1 MRITLCDD
9 EGSQLA
15 LISSYVSEYIK
26 REKLDIQTKKFL
38 DPWELL
44 HYEGQHG
51 GSAIY
56 LLDIVMDAMSGL
68 ELAQRLREYNPKAPI
83 IFFTTAPEFSL
94 EAFSVHA
101 FAYLLKPLDKA
112 KLFSELDKCFTYCLP
127 VKKEEPFI
135 TIKTAEGLISLRP
148 EQINAVEYFDHRLV
162 YHLHDNRKIETIS
175 SRDRFDKQA
184 ADIAALE
191 TFIKC
196 ASSYFV
202 NMRNILS
209 ISHQCFE
216 IKNGAKFP
224 ITRKYAAT
232 KDIFLKYKF
241 RGSD

>member
-1 MRITLCDD
+1 MLTLRITLCDD

-26 REKLDIQTKKFL
+26 REKLDIQIKKFL
-38 DPWELL
+38 DPRELL

-56 LLDIVMDAMSGL
+56 
-68 ELAQRLREYNPKAPI
+68 PKAPI

-94 EAFSVHA
+94 DAFSVHA

-162 YHLHDNRKIETIS
+162 YHLHDNRKIETVS

-216 IKNGAKFP
+216 MKNGAKFP

-241 RGSD
+241 REGD

>member
-127 VKKEEPFI
+127 VKK
-135 TIKTAEGLISLRP
+135 
-148 EQINAVEYFDHRLV
+148 
-162 YHLHDNRKIETIS
+162 
-175 SRDRFDKQA
+175 
-184 ADIAALE
+184 
-191 TFIKC
+191 
-196 ASSYFV
+196 
-202 NMRNILS
+202 
-209 ISHQCFE
+209 
-216 IKNGAKFP
+216 
-224 ITRKYAAT
+224 
-232 KDIFLKYKF
+232 
-241 RGSD
+241 